1 MEAGAP
7 LATAEFR
14 QTLFPDASQLY
25 FDLKTI
31 HQILV
36 IWGLQLRKVAREELR
51 EDATKVPG

>member
-1 MEAGAP
+1 MKASAP

-14 QTLFPDASQLY
+14 QTLFPDTSQLY

-36 IWGLQLRKVAREELR
+36 IWGLQLRKVAREKLR
-51 EDATKVPG
+51 EDATKVSG

>member
-14 QTLFPDASQLY
+14 QTLLPDASQLY